1 MATWDLKQLRDLI
14 KAYKGER
21 EDLNEL
27 VNGIG
32 NGIDVFR
39 YHLYTARDALKPF
52 VEKTHD
58 VNLMHL
64 KYLFGTSNNQD
75 EYELAK
81 LSNQANVIAAIYT
94 ARSLFDIFSQLVRG
108 CFLENMKN
116 PDRCNIYDVLNNL
129 EQGDLRDYIDELL
142 NSNEFKYVND
152 FANVSKHRSMIKF
165 GTSINFN
172 ENKAGVRF
180 CAFVYNNR
188 KYPEMWSNDIIEL
201 VLKVNNTIVDA
212 GTLLNNEILRAI
224 A

>member
-1 MATWDLKQLRDLI
+1 MTTWDLKQLRDLI

-27 VNGIG
+27 VNAIG

-52 VEKTHD
+52 VENTQD

-64 KYLFGTSNNQD
+64 KYLFGTTNNQD

-94 ARSLFDIFSQLVRG
+94 TRSLFDVFSQLVRG
-108 CFLENMKN
+108 CILENLVSAEK
-116 PDRCNIYDVLNNL
+116 CNIHNVRDNL
-129 EQGDLRDYIDELL
+129 KPCELKSCLDELL
-142 NSNEFKYVND
+142 SSNGFKYIND

-180 CAFVYNNR
+180 SAFVYGNR
-188 KYPEMWSNDIIEL
+188 KHPEMWSNDVLEL
-201 VLKVNNTIVDA
+201 VLKVKNTIVDA
-212 GTLLNNEILRAI
+212 GTLLNNEILRANI
-224 A
+224 